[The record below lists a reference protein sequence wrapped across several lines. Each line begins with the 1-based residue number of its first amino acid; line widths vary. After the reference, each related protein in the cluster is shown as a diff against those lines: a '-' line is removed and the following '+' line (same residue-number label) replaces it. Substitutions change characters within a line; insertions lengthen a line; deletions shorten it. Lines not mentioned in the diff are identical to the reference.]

1 MREFKAFE
9 RAARGLALAAVAGG
23 AFALAAP
30 ASAEDC
36 AKMGDYRAKRETV
49 LASISQLVASNKGK
63 QLDASVFCARAQPLG
78 AADNA
83 MMAFLVKNKDW
94 CQIPDDVIE
103 QFKSVRL
110 RDQAM
115 AGKACSVAAQM
126 KARTT
131 VLTRSTW
138 PQRILVAFM
147 TTEDQKGVGGGQQV
161 WNWSGR
167 SAGCCGA
174 QIG

>member
-94 CQIPDDVIE
+94 CQIPDDVIT
-103 QFKSVRL
+103 QFKSVREHDL
-110 RDQAM
+110 AM
-115 AGKACSVAAQM
+115 SGKACSVAAQM
-126 KARTT
+126 KKMQEQA
-131 VLTRSTW
+131 SQGAG
-138 PQRILVAFM
+138 PQV
-147 TTEDQKGVGGGQQV
+147 QQLP
-161 WNWSGR
+161 
-167 SAGCCGA
+167 AGPL
-174 QIG
+174 